1 MWMAS
6 RRACAALNSIDPAIA
21 ALARST
27 VWGNWTL
34 AEFSPSKMPE
44 TTKIEEVREP
54 IVQQIRQDHLNEFM
68 MNLQNRFRPEIKD
81 PEFFARPSAIL
92 NGTQPRP

>member
-34 AEFSPSKMPE
+34 AEFSPAKMPE
-44 TTKIEEVREP
+44 TTCSNFSSTVLTASQRSRSPGKVG
-54 IVQQIRQDHLNEFM
+54 N
-68 MNLQNRFRPEIKD
+68 
-81 PEFFARPSAIL
+81 ARYSAMSS
-92 NGTQPRP
+92 